1 MRSLRLLLA
10 VSTLLPAFTSAAA
23 PPEDLLTAMDVDLAD
38 CSNITSDGTDVQRAV
53 LTDLGVVT
61 HQTPP
66 NMALLSTG
74 DTANIASCT
83 DVSIY
88 TWGQGPNGEYLFDLV
103 NLEMD
108 CVVPPG
114 AAAFGFRTYFF
125 SREYPDYVGS
135 VYNDSVQVHVDSQGF
150 SGNVLFDAN
159 GNVVDVNSVLFIVTQ
174 QNLLLGTGFD
184 CGNQGGGT
192 DWLATLVPVTPG
204 ETIHLRFELYDVS
217 DGIYDSA
224 ALLDGFYWDG
234 VAPPSPLTGR
244 PVEFAGVN
252 PSTGDVDGGE
262 EVIVLG
268 GEFDPDTRVF
278 FDDEEVTASYVNDER
293 MKVITPA
300 WDGPGPV
307 AVKVHNGVS
316 EFEIDDAFTYVE
328 VGDDDSASDDD
339 DDTQDDD
346 TVEDDD
352 VGDEVDPENTDDGG
366 TDCSCRVAPGATPGA
381 AAAAA
386 LVCALATIG
395 VRRRARGRKE

>member
-10 VSTLLPAFTSAAA
+10 LAILLPVFSAGAA

-38 CSNITSDGTDVQRAV
+38 CSNITSDGTDPQRAV
-53 LTDLGVVT
+53 LTDLGIVT

-66 NMALLSTG
+66 DMALLSTG
-74 DTANIASCT
+74 NTANIVSCT
-83 DVSIY
+83 DESMY
-88 TWGQGPNGEYLFDLV
+88 TWGQGPNGEWLYDLV

-150 SGNVLFDAN
+150 VGNVLFDGN

-174 QNLLLGTGFD
+174 QNQLQGTGFD
-184 CGNQGGGT
+184 CGYRGGGT

-234 VAPPSPLTGR
+234 VAPPAPLTGR

-252 PSTGDVDGGE
+252 PSTGDVEGGE

-268 GEFDPDTRVF
+268 GEFNPETRVF
-278 FDDEEVTASYVNDER
+278 FDGEEVNASYVNDER
-293 MKVITPA
+293 MKIITPA

-316 EFEIDDAFTYVE
+316 EFEIDGAFTYVE
-328 VGDDDSASDDD
+328 VGDDDSAGDDD
-339 DDTQDDD
+339 DVSEDDD
-346 TVEDDD
+346 TAADDD
-352 VGDEVDPENTDDGG
+352 DSEELDPGDPGDDGTG
-366 TDCSCRVAPGATPGA
+366 CSCRTAVVDVPGVA
-381 AAAAA
+381 AAV
-386 LVCALATIG
+386 VCAFAVIA
-395 VRRRARGRKE
+395 VRRRTHHRRE